1 MGSYESP
8 LGASKGGIES
18 IVLLIDTNLFNLPF
32 EHLKVFQEVPAISRD
47 FSLLLLGKRY
57 KNIGYKPELNNS
69 SGISKN
75 QMKYIAYNF
84 KKSDNLNAE
93 PIIKQ

>member
-8 LGASKGGIES
+8 LGSSKGGIES

-47 FSLLLLGKRY
+47 FSLLLLGKRE
-57 KNIGYKPELNNS
+57 PS
-69 SGISKN
+69 SLVGL
-75 QMKYIAYNF
+75 QIALTA
-84 KKSDNLNAE
+84 S
-93 PIIKQ
+93 